1 MGEVDRDNQQI
12 NRFHKGANMADEHD
26 KDKTVTI
33 YVNTKAKEWPK
44 NTDISFTQVVGLS
57 GLPTGPGITYLVD
70 YHKGENPN
78 KGTLVEGQSVKVK
91 AGMIFDVTKS
101 DKS

>member
-1 MGEVDRDNQQI
+1 
-12 NRFHKGANMADEHD
+12 MADEHG
-26 KDKTVTI
+26 KGNDKTVTI

-44 NTDISFTQVVGLS
+44 NDDISYTQVVGLS
-57 GLPTGPGITYLVD
+57 GLPTGPGMTYLVD

-91 AGMIFDVTKS
+91 EGMIFDVTPA

>member
-1 MGEVDRDNQQI
+1 
-12 NRFHKGANMADEHD
+12 MADDDDKDKD

-33 YVNTKAKEWPK
+33 FVNTKAKEWPK
-44 NTDISFTQVVGLS
+44 NDAISYTQVVGLS
-57 GLPTGPGITYLVD
+57 GLPTGPGMTYLVD
-70 YHKGENPN
+70 YHKGEKPN

-91 AGMIFDVTKS
+91 EGMIFDVTPA